1 MIVEVVAMQQI
12 HFSCQVQIA
21 FIVITSS
28 IARQF
33 EGNFVSK
40 ILNMWCKGKGKFE
53 FKIIHFSREIPN
65 SEMVPKRL
73 YMSYIN
79 SNKSERMEKKL
90 YKLYFVHECNK

>member
-40 ILNMWCKGKGKFE
+40 ILTMCKGKGKFE

-65 SEMVPKRL
+65 REMVPKQ
-73 YMSYIN
+73 
-79 SNKSERMEKKL
+79 
-90 YKLYFVHECNK
+90 